1 MRKSR
6 LKLNK
11 YVLVSRRDFNDDVFS
26 NLQFI
31 AIFGTS
37 VLNRPIVA
45 ASVAENY
52 NKLLNLLS
60 LELVQVNVSSNVL
73 LVLIQNSIKMIES

>member
-1 MRKSR
+1 MRKSH

-11 YVLVSRRDFNDDVFS
+11 YVLVCRHDFDDDVFS

-31 AIFGTS
+31 SVFGTS

-45 ASVAENY
+45 TSVAENY

-60 LELVQVNVSSNVL
+60 LELVQVNVSNNVL
-73 LVLIQNSIKMIES
+73 LVLI

>member
-1 MRKSR
+1 MRKSH

-11 YVLVSRRDFNDDVFS
+11 CVLLRRRDFDDDLFS

-31 AIFGTS
+31 AVFGAS

-60 LELVQVNVSSNVL
+60 LELVQVNVSSHAL
-73 LVLIQNSIKMIES
+73 FVLI